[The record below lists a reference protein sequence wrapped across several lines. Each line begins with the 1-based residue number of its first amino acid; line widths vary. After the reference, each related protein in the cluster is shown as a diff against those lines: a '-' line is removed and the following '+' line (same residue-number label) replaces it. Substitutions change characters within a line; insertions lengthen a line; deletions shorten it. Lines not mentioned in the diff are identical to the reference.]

1 MTKFLVRQISRALSF
16 LKNNVYHFALAFLG
30 AIFYGFPSR
39 KLTVIGITG
48 TKGKTTTANL
58 IAHILETAGSKTGLT
73 TTLNFRIN
81 GAEWVNDT
89 KQTMQGRFRL
99 QQLIARM
106 VKEGCVYAVIET
118 SSEGML
124 QHRHRFIDYRA
135 AVFTNLS
142 PEHID
147 RHGSFG
153 SYRRTKIGLFGK
165 AAKRKDS
172 IGVFNLD
179 DPHVSYFLSPK
190 IKTKIGFSIKGKM
203 RDEALRQ
210 EVGNIYEALGVEL
223 SKRGA
228 KFKIGDDVFE
238 TRLLGEFN
246 AYNALAAIATAYA
259 LHIPVRVIQ
268 EALRTF
274 SPPSGRAEV
283 VAANGF
289 HVVIDYAHEPKSQ
302 KEIYGTVSALKI
314 KSPGGRMICLLGGQ
328 GGGRD
333 LWKRA
338 EMGKIAAEHCDAVIL
353 TNEDPYDE
361 DPLSIISDISKG
373 IEQYGEKFVQDKTLF
388 RIVDRKSA
396 IEKAISLAKEGD
408 AVVLTGKGG
417 EVKMCMEKGKKI
429 PWNERKIVDDIL
441 SKKKSPFL

>member
-1 MTKFLVRQISRALSF
+1 MAISKVLLF
-16 LKNNVYHFALAFLG
+16 LKNNVYHLALAFLG
-30 AIFYGFPSR
+30 ALLYGFPSR
-39 KLTVIGITG
+39 KLAVIGVTG

-58 IAHILETAGSKTGLT
+58 IAHILEAAGSKTGLT

-147 RHGSFG
+147 RHGSFEN
-153 SYRRTKIGLFGK
+153 YRLTKTGLFGK
-165 AAKRKDS
+165 TAKRKDG

-179 DPHVSYFLSPK
+179 DSNVSYFLSSK

-203 RDEALRQ
+203 RDEAQ
-210 EVGNIYEALGVEL
+210 KHKVEKIYEATDVEL
-223 SKRGA
+223 SKRGV
-228 KFKIGDDVFE
+228 KFKIGDDTFE

-246 AYNALAAIATAYA
+246 AYNALAAVATAYVF
-259 LHIPVRVIQ
+259 HIPVHTIQ
-268 EALRTF
+268 EALLTF

-289 HVVIDYAHEPKSQ
+289 NVVIDYAHEPKSLR
-302 KEIYGTVSALKI
+302 EIYGTVSALKI
-314 KSPGGRMICLLGGQ
+314 KSPGGRMVCLLGGQ

-338 EMGKIAAEHCDAVIL
+338 EMGKIAAEHCDIVVL

-361 DPLSIISDISKG
+361 DPHSIIRDIASG
-373 IEQYGEKFVQDKTLF
+373 IEQYGEKFVEDKTLF

-396 IEKAISLAKEGD
+396 IEKAISIAKEGD

-417 EVKMCMEKGKKI
+417 EVKMCVEKGKKI
-429 PWNERKIVDDIL
+429 PWSERKIVDEIL
-441 SKKKSPFL
+441 SKKKSPLL